1 MKGSTHQKNI
11 YKILNRVFEK
21 VPNDTM
27 NLGYYYNSFWA
38 IIVTMTTVGYGD
50 YFPRTIPGRFIIFLV
65 CIIGIFV
72 VSSIVVTIT
81 NFLNLDSM
89 ESKVLNVI
97 MRLQKRIEI
106 KNEAAYILTLMGKIH
121 FVNKNKELNE
131 QQKKIKIAEYQ
142 ENLKDHVK
150 NFKINNR

>member
-1 MKGSTHQKNI
+1 M
-11 YKILNRVFEK
+11 R
-21 VPNDTM
+21 
-27 NLGYYYNSFWA
+27 LGYYYNAFWA

-81 NFLNLDSM
+81 NFLNLDNM

-97 MRLQKRIEI
+97 MRLQKREEVKI
-106 KNEAAYILTLMGKIH
+106 EAAFVLTLMAKIH
-121 FVNKNKELNE
+121 FTQKNKKIDANE
-131 QQKKIKIAEYQ
+131 KKNKIHQIQ
-142 ENLKDHVK
+142 ENLKDHIK
-150 NFKINNR
+150 AFKSNNRYFIKNNVLV

>member
-1 MKGSTHQKNI
+1 MGFIKKNFN
-11 YKILNRVFEK
+11 KNLNRVFEK
-21 VPNDTM
+21 IPQDGM

-121 FVNKNKELNE
+121 FVNKNNELNE
-131 QQKKIKIAEYQ
+131 QQKKIKIAAYQ

>member
-1 MKGSTHQKNI
+1 M
-11 YKILNRVFEK
+11 R
-21 VPNDTM
+21 
-27 NLGYYYNSFWA
+27 LGYYYNAFWA

-97 MRLQKRIEI
+97 MRLQKREEVKI
-106 KNEAAYILTLMGKIH
+106 EAAFVLTLMARIH
-121 FVNKNKELNE
+121 FVQKNKNLSLNDKT
-131 QQKKIKIAEYQ
+131 KKIKAIQ
-142 ENLKDHVK
+142 ENLKDHIK
-150 NFKINNR
+150 AFKSNNR